1 MRAKLKMNR
10 VEIGKCIQIGKKR
23 TTNENSRINQRKQSP
38 KTDYVN
44 SH

>member
-1 MRAKLKMNR
+1 MNMNC
-10 VEIGKCIQIGKKR
+10 EKGPE
-23 TTNENSRINQRKQSP
+23 NENNRINQRKQSP